1 MPSFSQ
7 RMGITPLRVEI
18 QKESIDHELKNAL
31 WNALYIVYFDNLSFH
46 MSHNPKP
53 IQTLFRRIWMH
64 QMHKAYDDTPE
75 PVNIVLLIKEQ
86 FFRSQ
91 WYEVLDIV
99 EFIPRNY
106 DLEEYN
112 GGNDNERNTS
122 FYELCNHHFER
133 YLSAYRFVSGQLTEI
148 TSNEEIAS
156 IEDVLNNASVVSS
169 ARTHMKRSL
178 ELFSDRNNPDYRN
191 SIKESISAVES
202 CCRTISQDNKATL
215 GKALA
220 VIEKKH
226 GIHGSLKTAF
236 TALYG
241 YTSDAEGIRHAL
253 LDESDL
259 KQEDAKFMLV
269 ACSAFV
275 NYLTVKNSI

>member
-31 WNALYIVYFDNLSFH
+31 WNSLYLLYFNNLSFY
-46 MSHNPKP
+46 MSDNPQP

-64 QMHKAYDDTPE
+64 HLHKAYDDIPE
-75 PVNIVLLIKEQ
+75 PINIVSLIKAQ
-86 FFRSQ
+86 FFKAQ
-91 WYEVLDIV
+91 WYEVLDVV

-112 GGNDNERNTS
+112 GGNDNERNTR

-133 YLSAYRFVSGQLTEI
+133 CLSAYHFVNGQITEI
-148 TSNEEIAS
+148 TSKEEIES
-156 IEDVLNNASVVSS
+156 IEDLLNNASVVSS
-169 ARTHMKRSL
+169 ARIHLKRSL
-178 ELFSDRNNPDYRN
+178 ELFSDRNKPDYRN

-202 CCRTISQDNKATL
+202 CCKTISQDNKATL

-226 GIHGSLKTAF
+226 GIHGSLKSAF

-253 LDESDL
+253 LEESEL
-259 KQEDAKFMLV
+259 KQEDARFMLV
-269 ACSAFV
+269 ACSSFI
-275 NYLTVKNSI
+275 NYLTVKNSV